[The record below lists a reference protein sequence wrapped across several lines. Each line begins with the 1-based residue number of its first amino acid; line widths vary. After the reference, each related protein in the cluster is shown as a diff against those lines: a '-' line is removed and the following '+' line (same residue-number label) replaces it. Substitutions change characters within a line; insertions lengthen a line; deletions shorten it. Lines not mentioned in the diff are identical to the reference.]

1 MQLDRHESNSRS
13 KFSTSLDI
21 NNLNYLSNESLEVA
35 IQSIKLDT
43 SAYNVIESSDG
54 VPDIVLYHKK
64 MQQSDRLNVFNLT
77 EPECKLH
84 LEFFDRN
91 VGVEYK
97 TKSYMFDA
105 RKGKGIGGTFIRSFI
120 QDNCTDGFTTI
131 TIILSRSKKSY
142 SILQLIFVQKT
153 KISSFWD
160 FNNWFEPLLQSN
172 ALKFQKGKSSSI
184 YIGEKLAKYLSP
196 NPGNE
201 KKIGRRLIDILNID
215 ENKLYHDVS
224 KEILTKTINYDYIKV
239 NRKSLTTEESLLKPM
254 LMGIRSNIVNH
265 SIRNNIYDQIIAVF
279 NINNLTGV
287 REIEFKNPIF
297 YPTTKE
303 KLCNATFE
311 LIDFL
316 TNDRP
321 YFDVGSPTIINCLV
335 RPRMKEH
342 ESFAVLLDSS
352 CKRSKNLY
360 DDNTPTNFRIEL
372 PERIILPENWGV
384 SLISLFLTNN
394 LYNITSDKFFMS
406 YEEEYNEGDKG
417 LPLVEYGLP
426 RPGRRMPERYDLN
439 ELQGRYEYHVNA
451 IGIKPGCY
459 KDLSQLVD
467 AIQESF
473 DEHNI
478 RLDITTANNK
488 TIIVRTKSDV
498 DGGTFKI
505 RFSPYLSYTLGLTSD
520 LQNGFEKTFKKS
532 HEVATIAE
540 ARLKMLNPK
549 YIIVCADIV
558 NETIFSGEQVQLL
571 RMLVNIENNEQH
583 ILNFEFLHPDVKDIK
598 IREFSSIQI
607 TITDITG
614 NPLLTDSSIP
624 TLLQLQFVSNINY
637 V

>member
-13 KFSTSLDI
+13 KFSTSLDM
-21 NNLNYLSNESLEVA
+21 NNLNFLSNESLEVA

-43 SAYNVIESSDG
+43 SAYNVLESINAI
-54 VPDIVLYHKK
+54 PDIVFFHKK
-64 MQQSDRLNVFNLT
+64 IQTDNVFNLANSD
-77 EPECKLH
+77 CRLKLTP
-84 LEFFDRN
+84 FDKN
-91 VGVEYK
+91 VGIEYQ
-97 TKSYMFDA
+97 TKSYFFDA
-105 RKGKGIGGTFIRSFI
+105 RKGKGVGGTFIRAFN
-120 QDNCTDGFTTI
+120 QENCIDGFTAV
-131 TIILSRSKKSY
+131 TIILSRSKKYY
-142 SILQLIFVQKT
+142 SLLQLIFIQKT

-160 FNNWFEPLLQSN
+160 FNAWFQPLLESHT
-172 ALKFQKGKSSSI
+172 LKFHNGKFSSI
-184 YIGEKLAKYLSP
+184 YIGENLAKYLSP
-196 NPGNE
+196 TPGNE
-201 KKIGRRLIDILNID
+201 KKTGRRLVDILDID
-215 ENKLYHDVS
+215 EDKLYHDVT
-224 KEILTKTINYDYIKV
+224 KELLTKTINYDYIKV
-239 NRKSLTTEESLLKPM
+239 KKKPTLSTEESLLKPM
-254 LMGIRSNIVNH
+254 LMGIRSNIADH

-279 NINNLTGV
+279 NINNLSGV
-287 REIEFKNPIF
+287 REIEFKDPVF

-311 LIDFL
+311 LVDFL
-316 TNDRP
+316 TNERP
-321 YFDVGSPTIINCLV
+321 YFDVGSPTIINCLI

-342 ESFAVLLDSS
+342 NSFAVMLDSS
-352 CKRSKNLY
+352 CNRSRTLY
-360 DDNTPTNFRIEL
+360 DDNSPTNFRIEL

-384 SLISLFLTNN
+384 SLKSLFLTNN

-406 YEEEYNEGDKG
+406 YEEEYNQGDR
-417 LPLVEYGLP
+417 LPLVEYGP
-426 RPGRRMPERYDLN
+426 PNPGRRMPERYYLN

-451 IGIKPGCY
+451 ISIKPGCY

-505 RFSPYLSYTLGLTSD
+505 RFSPYLSFTLGLTSD

-571 RMLVNIENNEQH
+571 RMLVNIENDEQH

-614 NPLLTDSSIP
+614 NPLLTDSIIP